1 MPGVCHMCQDVG
13 MKRLAGFW
21 RGLITRVKTEKTK
34 IYGERT
40 ADEIYYAS
48 TKVYFVPLILCCSI
62 SCSDHPKPGRK
73 GGGGG

>member
-21 RGLITRVKTEKTK
+21 CGLITRGKKGRENEDL
-34 IYGERT
+34 GERT

-48 TKVYFVPLILCCSI
+48 M
-62 SCSDHPKPGRK
+62 
-73 GGGGG
+73 